1 MTIEHH
7 PSDATLAEYAAGTLD
22 AGSRLVVGT
31 HVVKCQQ
38 CRRAVQQFEGVGGAL
53 LAELPPTPMQP
64 DALAKTLSRLD
75 EAPAEDA
82 ATAAAHAAHD
92 DMPWL
97 PDGLRNREFGPWR
110 WIGIGVEQRSVKVA
124 GADSARVFLL
134 RAKPGVKLPVHV
146 HTGIERTQVLA
157 GAFIHDGGRF
167 GAGDFDDAEGDVEH
181 NPRVDE
187 GETCICLVAM
197 TGGIKM
203 TGPIG
208 RLIQPFLRL

>member
-1 MTIEHH
+1 MTIAHH
-7 PSDATLAEYAAGTLD
+7 PSDATLAEYAAGSLD
-22 AGSRLVVGT
+22 AGSRLVVGA
-31 HVVKCQQ
+31 HVAGCQQ
-38 CRRAVQQFEGVGGAL
+38 CRRVVEEFESVGGAL
-53 LAELPPTPMQP
+53 LTQLPPAPMLP
-64 DALAKTLSRLD
+64 DALTRALARLD

-82 ATAAAHAAHD
+82 NEAATHE

-97 PDGLRNREFGPWR
+97 PAALRDREFGPWR
-110 WIGIGVEQRSVKVA
+110 WIGIGVEQRTVKVPSEH
-124 GADSARVFLL
+124 SARVFLL

-181 NPRVDE
+181 NPRVDV

>member
-1 MTIEHH
+1 MTIAHH
-7 PSDATLAEYAAGTLD
+7 PSDATLAEFAAGTLD
-22 AGSRLVVGT
+22 AGSRLVVGA
-31 HVVKCQQ
+31 HVARCPQ
-38 CRRAVQQFEGVGGAL
+38 CRHRIGEYESVGGAL
-53 LAELPPTPMQP
+53 LTELPPAPMQP
-64 DALAKTLSRLD
+64 DALMNALARLD
-75 EAPAEDA
+75 EASLKDA
-82 ATAAAHAAHD
+82 PTTTSRTAHE

-97 PDGLRNREFGPWR
+97 PDALRGREFGPWR
-110 WIGIGVEQRSVKVA
+110 WIGIGVEQRSIKVP
-124 GADSARVFLL
+124 GENSARVFLL
-134 RAKPGVKLPVHV
+134 RAKPGVKLPVHI

-167 GAGDFDDAEGDVEH
+167 GPGDFDDAEGDVEH
-181 NPRVDE
+181 DPRVDI

>member
-1 MTIEHH
+1 MTITHH
-7 PSDATLAEYAAGTLD
+7 PSDATLAEYAAGSLD

-31 HVVKCQQ
+31 HVAKCPQ
-38 CRRAVQQFEGVGGAL
+38 CRRLVGEFESVAGAL
-53 LAELPPTPMQP
+53 LSGLPPTPMQP
-64 DALAKTLSRLD
+64 DALANALARLD
-75 EAPAEDA
+75 DAPAETLKGPA
-82 ATAAAHAAHD
+82 APE

-97 PDGLRNREFGPWR
+97 PEALADREFGPWR
-110 WIGIGVEQRSVKVA
+110 WIGIGVEQRSIKVP
-124 GADSARVFLL
+124 GEDSARVFLL

-167 GAGDFDDAEGDVEH
+167 GAGDFDDAEGDIEH
-181 NPRVDE
+181 NPRVDV

>member
-1 MTIEHH
+1 MTIKHH
-7 PSDATLAEYAAGTLD
+7 PSDVTLAEYAAGTLD

-31 HVVKCQQ
+31 HVAECPQ
-38 CRRAVQQFEGVGGAL
+38 CRRLVKDFESLGGAL
-53 LAELPPTPMQP
+53 LSELPPTPMHS
-64 DALAKTLSRLD
+64 DALANALARLD
-75 EAPAEDA
+75 DAPAE
-82 ATAAAHAAHD
+82 TLREPTTYEG
-92 DMPWL
+92 MPWL
-97 PDGLRNREFGPWR
+97 PEALRDREFGPWR
-110 WIGIGVEQRSVKVA
+110 WIGIGVEQRSIKVP
-124 GADSARVFLL
+124 GEDSARVFLL

-167 GAGDFDDAEGDVEH
+167 GAGDFDDAEGDIEH
-181 NPRVDE
+181 NPRVDV